1 MIETTGSQPRSGAQA
16 VERALAVLRCFERG
30 ETALG
35 ITELAARTTLTVSTV
50 HRLVRALADGGLL
63 VQDPRSD
70 RYQLGP
76 TLVVLG
82 RQAAEQ
88 LGYGQ
93 ALPLLEELAE
103 ATGESINLGIRT
115 GNEVQV
121 VLDVASSQP
130 LRFAQVPGTRV
141 PLHMSAMGKCLLAYG
156 GDIDEQ
162 LDQLGELPGMTERTI
177 TDRDRLA
184 DELQQVRRRGWA
196 LNDEERNP
204 GVRAIAVP
212 VLHYSGKAVAA
223 VAVQGPTV
231 RITDDRLAELAELLG
246 QKAARIA
253 PLLVT
258 EGS

>member
-1 MIETTGSQPRSGAQA
+1 MTDATSTQPRTGAQA

-30 ETALG
+30 EAALG
-35 ITELAARTTLTVSTV
+35 ITELATRTGLTVSTV
-50 HRLVRALADGGLL
+50 HRLVRALTEGGLL
-63 VQDPRSD
+63 VQDPRSE

-82 RQAAEQ
+82 RQAEEQ

-93 ALPLLEELAE
+93 VLPLLEELAE
-103 ATGESINLGIRT
+103 DTGESINMGIRT

-130 LRFAQVPGTRV
+130 LRFAQEPGTRV
-141 PLHMSAMGKCLLAYG
+141 ALHVSAMGKCLLAYG
-156 GDIDEQ
+156 GDIEEQ
-162 LDQLGELPGMTERTI
+162 LDQLGELSGVTERTI
-177 TDRDRLA
+177 TDRGRLA
-184 DELQQVRRRGWA
+184 DELEQVRRRGWA
-196 LNDEERNP
+196 LNDEERNQ

-231 RITDDRLAELAELLG
+231 RITDDRMAELAELLG

-253 PLLVT
+253 PLLVS
-258 EGS
+258 EG